1 MGPSAWSN
9 PGTGLFA
16 CFPPPSV
23 PPREPLFPASHF
35 PVVAAPLVAQI
46 ANTAAGHDRL
56 TVAIQRSPES
66 PIGLCPRPGA
76 FSLHPHHFSLCS
88 SLPPPPRSLPFD
100 QAFFPRTLSPAT
112 HKLLSPHPFNIPP
125 PSSYPFFFSSFPP
138 PLLLFSQTPSSF
150 LLPPPPLSLS
160 SSFLGQHSTSCSLP
174 FFFSFPFPY
183 CLSIPVLS
191 FPSFG
196 TSPPRLLIKDCLHHT
211 TITNTTTITRYHTIL
226 PS

>member
-1 MGPSAWSN
+1 MGDQQNNWLSGNEDGGIMGPSAWSN

-88 SLPPPPRSLPFD
+88 SLPPPPPLAPFLSTRPFFPGLSLPQLTNYF
-100 QAFFPRTLSPAT
+100 
-112 HKLLSPHPFNIPP
+112 LLIHST
-125 PSSYPFFFSSFPP
+125 SP
-138 PLLLFSQTPSSF
+138 PLLLPILFLFLPSSSSSLLSNAF
-150 LLPPPPLSLS
+150 LLPSSPS
-160 SSFLGQHSTSCSLP
+160 SSFSLLFFP
-174 FFFSFPFPY
+174 GSAFNILLSSFFLFFSFSLLFVYSRSVFPILWY
-183 CLSIPVLS
+183 
-191 FPSFG
+191 FPS
-196 TSPPRLLIKDCLHHT
+196 SAS
-211 TITNTTTITRYHTIL
+211 Y
-226 PS
+226 